1 MMLFSRSLRLR
12 LLSLI
17 LMPLITVAV
26 LAIGWQYKQS
36 LLSAESV
43 FDQKLSIMALAIFRD
58 LVATNGENLSPATK
72 LLFEEAAGASFFY
85 HVRGPD
91 GSFVTGYSPPPFNAK
106 SVLPP
111 LNELTF
117 FESTH
122 RGRAVKVVQ
131 IRQLA
136 TIDELS
142 GEVLVSVWQDLGQRT
157 KFATRLALQVVIVAL
172 LLLLTTSLVVFFG
185 VRMGLRPLKS
195 LEDAIQQRSGSD
207 LRPIKRDVP
216 IEVRQIVRRL
226 NQLFDDVNAA
236 QSEKDRFISNAAHQ
250 LRNPIAAIR
259 SMAEVVQSSKTL
271 LSAKQRNNALIGA
284 SRNLSRLTEQL
295 LSYEALK
302 QRDLKRQPFVL
313 DLAIEMILRRQ
324 APGLIQHGL
333 DFSFAGGCGDQ
344 LIHADEMLIEQAMVN
359 LIDNATKHGGDHL
372 SKISVTTSHDDA
384 MFKINVLNDGAMI
397 APHLHDRIFERF
409 EQGHEAEGS
418 GLGLAIVK
426 EICLLHGGEASYSE
440 VGGWAC
446 FTLTLPQSGM
456 RE

>member
-1 MMLFSRSLRLR
+1 MAGSWPTHKICHTAGLTSCDCGLTAVTHHQPCGFLWCQNG
-12 LLSLI
+12 
-17 LMPLITVAV
+17 VA
-26 LAIGWQYKQS
+26 
-36 LLSAESV
+36 
-43 FDQKLSIMALAIFRD
+43 SI
-58 LVATNGENLSPATK
+58 K
-72 LLFEEAAGASFFY
+72 
-85 HVRGPD
+85 
-91 GSFVTGYSPPPFNAK
+91 
-106 SVLPP
+106 
-111 LNELTF
+111 
-117 FESTH
+117 
-122 RGRAVKVVQ
+122 
-131 IRQLA
+131 
-136 TIDELS
+136 
-142 GEVLVSVWQDLGQRT
+142 
-157 KFATRLALQVVIVAL
+157 IV
-172 LLLLTTSLVVFFG
+172 
-185 VRMGLRPLKS
+185 
-195 LEDAIQQRSGSD
+195 EDAIQQRSGSD

-359 LIDNATKHGGDHL
+359 LIDNATKHGGGHL

-384 MFKINVLNDGAMI
+384 MSKINVLNDGAMI